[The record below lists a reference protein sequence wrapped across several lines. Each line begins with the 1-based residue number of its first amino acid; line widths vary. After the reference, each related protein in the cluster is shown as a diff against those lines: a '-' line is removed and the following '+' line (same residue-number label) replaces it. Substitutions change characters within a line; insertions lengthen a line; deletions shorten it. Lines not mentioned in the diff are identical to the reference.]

1 MYYYRETIGKR
12 RHIMVFSVFMYI
24 IAGLGAGIATG
35 FSGIS
40 AAVIVTPILVTF
52 CGFHAYEATA
62 IAMASDVIA
71 SAATA
76 LNFARHGNVRFKT
89 DTWILMGTIL
99 AFTVV
104 GSWVAKYV
112 PSPALGGIT
121 IVTSFLMGLKFLFF
135 PKNSLNKLLGEQSRR
150 EILVETTFVGM
161 AIGAIA
167 GFAGAGG
174 GEMTLFALTTI
185 LGYEIKEAVG
195 TGVFVMT
202 FIALVGGVSHMI
214 GMGSLP
220 DTTALIIC
228 VAGNFLGAV
237 VASRIANK
245 TSNKVLNRVIGWML
259 SVLGIIMIFA
269 NLVF

>member
-1 MYYYRETIGKR
+1 
-12 RHIMVFSVFMYI
+12 MVMNVILYI
-24 IAGLGAGIATG
+24 IAGLGAGVATG

-52 CGFHAYEATA
+52 CGFEAYEATA
-62 IAMASDVIA
+62 IAMISDVIA

-76 LNFARHGNVRFKT
+76 VNFGRNGNVRFKL

-99 AFTVV
+99 CFTMV
-104 GSWVAKYV
+104 GSWIAKYV

-121 IVTSFLMGLKFLFF
+121 IISSFLMGLKFLFF
-135 PKNSLNKLLGEQSRR
+135 PQNSLNKLLGQQSRR
-150 EILVETTFVGM
+150 EIVVETTFVGM
-161 AIGAIA
+161 AIGVIA

-195 TGVFVMT
+195 TGVFIMT
-202 FIALVGGVSHMI
+202 FIALVGGVSHMV
-214 GMGSLP
+214 GMGGLP
-220 DTTALIIC
+220 DMTAMIIC

-237 VASRIANK
+237 VASRIANR
-245 TSNKVLNRVIGWML
+245 SSARALNRIIGWML
-259 SVLGIIMIFA
+259 TILGVIMIFSKFV
-269 NLVF
+269 LGMGS

>member
-1 MYYYRETIGKR
+1 
-12 RHIMVFSVFMYI
+12 MVFNIILYI
-24 IAGLGAGIATG
+24 IAGLGAGVATG

-52 CGFHAYEATA
+52 CGFDAYEATA
-62 IAMASDVIA
+62 IAMVSDVIA

-76 LNFARHGNVRFKT
+76 LNFARHGNVRFKS

-104 GSWVAKYV
+104 GSWVATFV
-112 PSPALGGIT
+112 PSPALGGIS
-121 IVTSFLMGLKFLFF
+121 IIMSFLMGLKFLLF
-135 PKNSLNKLLGEQSRR
+135 PQNSLNKLFGEQTRK
-150 EILVETTFVGM
+150 EVIMETTFVGM

-202 FIALVGGVSHMI
+202 FIALVGGVSHMV
-214 GMGSLP
+214 GMGGLP
-220 DTTALIIC
+220 DMTAMIIC

-245 TSNKVLNRVIGWML
+245 TSNKVLNRIIGWML
-259 SVLGIIMIFA
+259 SILGVIMIFA
-269 NLVF
+269 NFVF

>member
-1 MYYYRETIGKR
+1 
-12 RHIMVFSVFMYI
+12 MVMNIILYI
-24 IAGLGAGIATG
+24 LAGLGAGVATG

-40 AAVIVTPILVTF
+40 AAAIITPVLTTF
-52 CGFHAYEATA
+52 CGFDAYAATA
-62 IAMASDVIA
+62 IAMISDVIA

-76 LNFARHGNVRFKT
+76 VNFGRNGNIRFKN

-104 GSWVAKYV
+104 GSWVATYV

-121 IVTSFLMGLKFLFF
+121 VLTSFLMGLKFLLF
-135 PKNSLNKLLGEQSRR
+135 PQNNLNKLLGQQTRK
-150 EILVETTFVGM
+150 EILMETMFVGM
-161 AIGAIA
+161 AIGCIA

-202 FIALVGGVSHMI
+202 FIALVGGVSHI
-214 GMGSLP
+214 VGLGGMP
-220 DTTALIIC
+220 DMTAMIIC
-228 VAGNFLGAV
+228 VLGNFGGAI
-237 VASRIANK
+237 VASRIANRSS
-245 TSNKVLNRVIGWML
+245 TRTLNRIIGWML
-259 SVLGIIMIFA
+259 TIMGVIMIFFTF
-269 NLVF
+269 VV

>member
-1 MYYYRETIGKR
+1 
-12 RHIMVFSVFMYI
+12 MVLNIILYI
-24 IAGLGAGIATG
+24 IAGLGAGVATG

-52 CGFHAYEATA
+52 CGFDAYEATA
-62 IAMASDVIA
+62 IAMVSDVIA

-76 LNFARHGNVRFKT
+76 LNFARHGNVRFKS

-104 GSWVAKYV
+104 GSWVATFV
-112 PSPALGGIT
+112 PSPALGGISI
-121 IVTSFLMGLKFLFF
+121 IVSFLMGLKFLFF
-135 PKNSLNKLLGEQSRR
+135 PQNSLNKLLGEQTRK
-150 EILVETTFVGM
+150 EVIMETTFVGM
-161 AIGAIA
+161 AIGSIA

-202 FIALVGGVSHMI
+202 FIALVGGLSHMV

-220 DTTALIIC
+220 DLTAMLIC

-245 TSNKVLNRVIGWML
+245 TSSKVLNRIIGWML
-259 SVLGIIMIFA
+259 SVLGVIMIFA
-269 NLVF
+269 NFVF

>member
-1 MYYYRETIGKR
+1 
-12 RHIMVFSVFMYI
+12 MVFNIILYI
-24 IAGLGAGIATG
+24 IAGLGAGVATG

-52 CGFHAYEATA
+52 CGFDAYEATA
-62 IAMASDVIA
+62 IAMFSDVIA

-76 LNFARHGNVRFKT
+76 LNFARHGNVRFKS

-104 GSWVAKYV
+104 GSWVATFV
-112 PSPALGGIT
+112 PSPALGGISI
-121 IVTSFLMGLKFLFF
+121 IVSFLMGLKFLFF
-135 PKNSLNKLLGEQSRR
+135 PQNSLNKLLGEQTRK
-150 EILVETTFVGM
+150 EVIMETTFVGM

-202 FIALVGGVSHMI
+202 FIALVGGTSHMVS
-214 GMGSLP
+214 MGALP
-220 DTTALIIC
+220 DVTALIIC

-245 TSNKVLNRVIGWML
+245 TSSKVLNRIIGWML
-259 SVLGIIMIFA
+259 SVLGVIMIFA
-269 NLVF
+269 NFVF

>member
-1 MYYYRETIGKR
+1 
-12 RHIMVFSVFMYI
+12 MVFNIILYI
-24 IAGLGAGIATG
+24 IAGLGAGVATG

-52 CGFHAYEATA
+52 CGFDAYEATA
-62 IAMASDVIA
+62 IAMVSDVIA

-76 LNFARHGNVRFKT
+76 LNFARHGNVRFKS
-89 DTWILMGTIL
+89 DTWVLMGTIL

-104 GSWVAKYV
+104 GSWVATFV
-112 PSPALGGIT
+112 PSPALGGIS
-121 IVTSFLMGLKFLFF
+121 IVVSFLMGLKFLFF
-135 PKNSLNKLLGEQSRR
+135 PQNSLNKLLGEQTRK
-150 EILVETTFVGM
+150 EVIMETTFVGM

-202 FIALVGGVSHMI
+202 FIALVGGVSHMV

-220 DTTALIIC
+220 NMTAMLIC

-245 TSNKVLNRVIGWML
+245 TSSKVLNRIIGWML
-259 SVLGIIMIFA
+259 SVLGVIMILA
-269 NLVF
+269 NFVF

>member
-1 MYYYRETIGKR
+1 
-12 RHIMVFSVFMYI
+12 MVLDIILYI
-24 IAGLGAGIATG
+24 IAGLGAGVATG

-52 CGFHAYEATA
+52 CGFDAYEATA
-62 IAMASDVIA
+62 IAMVSDVIA

-76 LNFARHGNVRFKT
+76 LNFARHGNVRFKS

-104 GSWVAKYV
+104 GSWVATFV
-112 PSPALGGIT
+112 PSPALGGISI
-121 IVTSFLMGLKFLFF
+121 IVSFLMGLKFLFF
-135 PKNSLNKLLGEQSRR
+135 PQNSLNKLLGEQTRK
-150 EILVETTFVGM
+150 EVIMETTFVGM
-161 AIGAIA
+161 AIGSIA

-202 FIALVGGVSHMI
+202 FIALVGGLSHMV

-220 DTTALIIC
+220 DLTAMLIC

-245 TSNKVLNRVIGWML
+245 TSSKVLNRIIGWML
-259 SVLGIIMIFA
+259 SVLGVIMIFA
-269 NLVF
+269 NFVF